1 MAPQEPVLRNEFSH
15 LEQRVTRLEGKAT
28 AESDLRAAMDL
39 DQANLTA
46 RLDAQDRLLRALSVT
61 QSDHTARLTRL
72 EDGQQRLE
80 AGQQRFEAGQQR
92 LEERT
97 ERLEEHSQEL
107 ERVVGHVREG
117 IDTILVLLRNSE

>member
-1 MAPQEPVLRNEFSH
+1 MAPQEPM
-15 LEQRVTRLEGKAT
+15 
-28 AESDLRAAMDL
+28 MDQ
-39 DQANLTA
+39 DQARLTA

-61 QSDHTARLTRL
+61 QSDHTARLVRL

-80 AGQQRFEAGQQR
+80 SGQQR

-97 ERLEEHSQEL
+97 ERLEERSREL

-117 IDTILVLLRNSE
+117 IDTILLLLRDSQ